1 MFEQP
6 KRPSVHLG
14 KPLPSDL
21 EEIIMQCLAK
31 NPESRPSSTSELLT
45 ALMGCED
52 AHRYDRAA
60 ALAWWRVR
68 RARVVGEQ
76 ARVLT
81 PSNATMAVDLRGR
94 NDLAAPAT
102 T

>member
-1 MFEQP
+1 VAE
-6 KRPSVHLG
+6 
-14 KPLPSDL
+14 
-21 EEIIMQCLAK
+21 
-31 NPESRPSSTSELLT
+31 
-45 ALMGCED
+45 
-52 AHRYDRAA
+52 
-60 ALAWWRVR
+60 
-68 RARVVGEQ
+68 EQ